1 MKFIVLTITQ
11 YKEKDGIIFG
21 ISEEGAKTLTARGM
35 FDTKNKNS
43 GLNNPLT
50 IADIELGSDRYKYPI
65 IKSSTV
71 LVSPLK
77 VNNDYHYLGG
87 ISFLAEA
94 TNKLLQEDEMGM
106 MYKHLLNAIKA
117 IKDAKEPW
125 MIVLIYLLN
134 VLKATGYEFQVDEC
148 VFCGSRKEIVTFSF
162 IEGGFVCRNCM
173 DSHIETPFNNDQ
185 MLLLRQAYFAKN
197 YKVTSQYCTKD
208 NAIALLS
215 KFHEFIKDSFGTS
228 IAAIDFLIKN

>member
-21 ISEEGAKTLTARGM
+21 ISEEGPMTLTARGM
-35 FDTKNKNS
+35 LDPKNKNS

-50 IADIELGSDRYKYPI
+50 IADIELGSDRFKYPV

-77 VNNDYHYLGG
+77 VNNDYFYLGG
-87 ISFLAEA
+87 ITLLGEA

-106 MYKHLLNAIKA
+106 MFKHLAAAIKA
-117 IKDAKEPW
+117 IKEVKEPW
-125 MIVLIYLLN
+125 MILLIYLLN
-134 VLKATGYEFQVDEC
+134 VLKATGYDFQVDEC
-148 VFCGSRKEIVTFSF
+148 VFCGSRKDIVTFSF
-162 IEGGFVCRNCM
+162 LEGGFVCKNCM
-173 DSHIETPFNNDQ
+173 NENIERPFNHEQ
-185 MLLLRQAYFAKN
+185 MLLLRAAYFAKN
-197 YKVTSQYCTKD
+197 YKVTTDHCTKE

-215 KFHEFIKDSFGTS
+215 KFKEFINDSFGVNLAS
-228 IAAIDFLIKN
+228 IDFLIK